1 MLVISLHADKN
12 RFRILNRGISWLI
25 SCNSNPKKSSPSIP
39 LTIQM
44 IKILK
49 AIYCSIY
56 EIDRRGCVATY
67 VDHTHVPSRLN

>member
-25 SCNSNPKKSSPSIP
+25 SGNSNPKKSSPSMP

-49 AIYCSIY
+49 AIYCSVSVKIF
-56 EIDRRGCVATY
+56 E
-67 VDHTHVPSRLN
+67 